1 MGLVGHLSSDLNL
14 SNVSQ
19 CINKEKGSRGLTC
32 VIKNK
37 GRPSTSPLE
46 LDRRGPKVRNH
57 FCDMET
63 VRVLAVTVSGI
74 KEMLVL
80 KYIPDL
86 SKRVSSLQRISRYVR
101 GKT

>member
-1 MGLVGHLSSDLNL
+1 VGAVGHLSSGLNS

-32 VIKNK
+32 IVKNK
-37 GRPSTSPLE
+37 GRASASLLE
-46 LDRRGPKVRNH
+46 VDRRGPEVRNH
-57 FCDMET
+57 FCDVET

-80 KYIPDL
+80 EYIPGL
-86 SKRVSSLQRISRYVR
+86 SKGVRYNASPRYAGVN
-101 GKT
+101 T